1 MCDDSRHLVHVF
13 HSSQT
18 NFPKHLQVFKTLT
31 DGENNLPEHL
41 QSPQRLCGSQNELS
55 ELLQA
60 FNVLC
65 GSQNGTV
72 LPNYYNRSTGFPVV
86 KKSLTEPLQASTHF
100 SVVKMDFANF
110 YKPTNVLAEHLQA
123 FNVLCR
129 SQDGTDESPRS
140 FNRLPCSHNWL
151 VEPLQALFCSQN
163 GLSEPLEAFNWSKRP
178 CRTPTIL
185 QKASWQSKRTFR
197 TSTILQ
203 HASW

>member
-1 MCDDSRHLVHVF
+1 MVKTTFPNTYNPPKGFAVVKMNFLNSYRLSMCFVAV
-13 HSSQT
+13 
-18 NFPKHLQVFKTLT
+18 K
-31 DGENNLPEHL
+31 
-41 QSPQRLCGSQNELS
+41 
-55 ELLQA
+55 
-60 FNVLC
+60 
-65 GSQNGTV
+65 TV
-72 LPNYYNRSTGFPVV
+72 LPNYYNHSTGLPVV
-86 KKSLTEPLQASTHF
+86 KKSLTEPLQASTHV

-110 YKPTNVLAEHLQA
+110 YKPTNALAEHLQA